1 MPVYEY
7 YRDKCNRDVRRQKKA
22 RRRFRWPP
30 SGHCQ
35 SGRRVLGPGHGP
47 ADKPGSQCAA
57 TLNPTHAIRREPY
70 PMARL
75 ASRVESSP

>member
-7 YRDKCNRDVRRQKKA
+7 CCDKCNRDVRRQKKA

-30 SGHCQ
+30 SGHRQ
-35 SGRRVLGPGHGP
+35 SRRRVLGPGHGP

-75 ASRVESSP
+75 TSRVESSP